1 MSDFYNPP
9 EDRTARKAHQ
19 CTYCAEKINVG
30 EFYVHQ
36 TGVYDGRW
44 YTTKMHPECFGD
56 FIYSGDGEYTPYSN
70 ERPKASAAE
79 QKNDSD
85 LHRRPGR

>member
-9 EDRTARKAHQ
+9 EHRVARKAHQ
-19 CTYCAEKINVG
+19 CTYCAEAINAG

-44 YTTKMHPECFGD
+44 YTSKMHPECFD
-56 FIYSGDGEYTPYSN
+56 ELVDIGDGEYTPYSN
-70 ERPKASAAE
+70 ERPRVEHVPIPSAT
-79 QKNDSD
+79 
-85 LHRRPGR
+85 R